1 MPQQYI
7 VPQFI
12 DVEDKIIGPITIRQF
27 IIMIIGGLFLF
38 VCYKIFVFALFIFF
52 AIGIIGVVAL
62 FGFVKVNGRPF
73 HVFIVGMLETLRRP
87 SKRIWNKALTIV
99 HEVSSHQD
107 KKVSKMVAP
116 QVVKK
121 GVVSHSHLSELALMA
136 DTGGRYRT
144 DLTNVDSKILNTP
157 PPITTVKQ

>member
-1 MPQQYI
+1 MPQQYL

-38 VCYKIFVFALFIFF
+38 LCYKIFVFPIFIAF
-52 AIGIIGVVAL
+52 AIAILGAVAL

-73 HVFIVGMLETLRRP
+73 HVFIVGMLETLKRP
-87 SKRIWNKALTIV
+87 AKRIWNKSMTVV
-99 HEVSSHQD
+99 HAVASHQD
-107 KKVSKMVAP
+107 KKTAKMIAP

-121 GVVSHSHLSELALMA
+121 SQVTHSHLSELALMA
-136 DTGGRYRT
+136 DTGGRYKT
-144 DLTNVDSKILNTP
+144 DLHTE
-157 PPITTVKQ
+157 ITQGRKT

>member
-38 VCYKIFVFALFIFF
+38 ICYKIFVFPIFIAF
-52 AIGIIGVVAL
+52 AIGIIGIVAL

-73 HVFIVGMLETLRRP
+73 HVFIVGMLETLKRP
-87 SKRIWNKALTIV
+87 AKRIWNKGMTVV
-99 HEVSSHQD
+99 HTVASHQD
-107 KKVSKMVAP
+107 KKTAKMIAP

-121 GVVSHSHLSELALMA
+121 AVVSHSHLSELALMA
-136 DTGGRYRT
+136 DTGGRYRA
-144 DLTNVDSKILNTP
+144 DITNVDSKMLNVSP
-157 PPITTVKQ
+157 PLATKK

>member
-1 MPQQYI
+1 MPQQYV

-38 VCYKIFVFALFIFF
+38 VCYKIFVLPIFIAF
-52 AIGIIGVVAL
+52 AIGILATVAL

-73 HVFIVGMLETLRRP
+73 HVFIVGMLQTLKRP
-87 SKRIWNKALTIV
+87 SKRIWNKGMTVV
-99 HEVSSHQD
+99 HAVASHQD
-107 KKVSKMVAP
+107 KKTSHMVAP

-121 GVVSHSHLSELALMA
+121 SQVTHSRLSELSLMA
-136 DTGGRYRT
+136 DTGGRYKT
-144 DLTNVDSKILNTP
+144 DLHAE
-157 PPITTVKQ
+157 ITQGRKA